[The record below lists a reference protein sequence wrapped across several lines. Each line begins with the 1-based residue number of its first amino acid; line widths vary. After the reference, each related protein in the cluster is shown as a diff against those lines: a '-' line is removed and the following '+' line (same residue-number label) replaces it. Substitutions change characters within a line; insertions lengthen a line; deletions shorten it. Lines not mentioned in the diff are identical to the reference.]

1 MNKAIKNNFIGIG
14 KISKGVVAGQKV
26 VALDF
31 IGECPG
37 RECKL
42 FRDCNYLKV
51 GPCRLRKLFLYHIIN
66 SYVTQ
71 ITDLKPIQLT
81 KIGALLLPLWDQ
93 LVRFKME
100 EATLSEI
107 TTKGGLINP
116 IYSAIRETIKTILRV
131 EAECVHT
138 KGAIEIPS
146 GVEELN
152 QYGDP
157 NFYSELTQDLA
168 EPPEDAEMPLEA
180 MEAPEETADSEF
192 TTEDLDGI

>member
-14 KISKGVVAGQKV
+14 KISKGAVAGHKV

-42 FRDCNYLKV
+42 FNDCNYLKV

-66 SYVTQ
+66 TYVTQ
-71 ITDLKPIQLT
+71 ITDLKPVQLT

-116 IYSAIRETIKTILRV
+116 IYSAIRETIKTILKV
-131 EAECVHT
+131 EGECVKV
-138 KGAIEIPS
+138 KGGIEIPN
-146 GVEELN
+146 GLDELN

-157 NFYSELTQDLA
+157 NFYEELTQDL
-168 EPPEDAEMPLEA
+168 PECPEGLDIEA
-180 MEAPEETADSEF
+180 VTDEASAD
-192 TTEDLDGI
+192 DLGI

>member
-1 MNKAIKNNFIGIG
+1 MNKVVKNFIGIG
-14 KISKGVVAGQKV
+14 KISKGVVAGHKV

-42 FRDCNYLKV
+42 FNDCSYAKV
-51 GPCRLRKLFLYHIIN
+51 GPCRLRKLFLYHIVN

-81 KIGALLLPLWDQ
+81 KIGSLLLPLWDQ

-100 EATLSEI
+100 EATLAEI

-116 IYSAIRETIKTILRV
+116 IYSAIRETIKTILKV
-131 EAECVHT
+131 EAECVNQ

-157 NFYSELTQDLA
+157 NFYAELTEDL
-168 EPPEDAEMPLEA
+168 EPPEDTEMPLEA
-180 MEAPEETADSEF
+180 FEPGGQ
-192 TTEDLDGI
+192 EDLGI